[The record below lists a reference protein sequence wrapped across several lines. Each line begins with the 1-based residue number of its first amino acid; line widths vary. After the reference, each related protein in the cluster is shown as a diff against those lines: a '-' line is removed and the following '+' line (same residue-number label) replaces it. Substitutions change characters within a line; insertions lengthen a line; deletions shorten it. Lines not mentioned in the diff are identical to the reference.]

1 MRHKTLKGK
10 SIATRLMRTTAA
22 SSPSIRASK
31 DLKLTW
37 APVCVRSTTVTCL
50 CRPGSMHSLTP
61 GLRVAGCRKP
71 GDWCFLQRKF
81 FPCGH
86 AGSERSE
93 QRAERM
99 NGPTPFLPRGYSVP
113 NVFTHTLIVRML
125 TACWRAQS
133 HCVGGKVSKAVCA
146 RLIVGYNFLILCVFL
161 RKFSELF

>member
-1 MRHKTLKGK
+1 MRHRTLKGK

-22 SSPSIRASK
+22 SSPSIRTSK

-37 APVCVRSTTVTCL
+37 ALVCVRSTTVTSL

-61 GLRVAGCRKP
+61 GLGVAGCRKP
-71 GDWCFLQRKF
+71 GDCCFLQRKF

-86 AGSERSE
+86 AGSECSE

-99 NGPTPFLPRGYSVP
+99 NGPTPFLPRGYSLMRL
-113 NVFTHTLIVRML
+113 LIPSSCRCSL
-125 TACWRAQS
+125 PAD
-133 HCVGGKVSKAVCA
+133 HCVGGKVNKAVCA